1 MRAPRSVPRPSP
13 AGSDK
18 GRVGAEAVGGCV
30 LTPPLCFLQYDQHVI
45 SPKEFVHL
53 AGKSTLKDW
62 KRAIRMNG
70 IMLRWAAGRAAW
82 GGLGEAAC
90 WRPGRAAASP
100 GWELLS
106 PRGDSHRFPAG
117 GTCDAHREA
126 VTRGATCTA
135 DGWPGPPP
143 PPPSRRRAAPSLRN
157 PRPPRA
163 APRHSPQARACGS
176 GPASSWPA
184 ARVHLASCPDLA
196 SQAWLVSW

>member
-1 MRAPRSVPRPSP
+1 MVWGWERARGPMRAPRSVPRPSP

-70 IMLRWAAGRAAW
+70 IMLRWAAGRAAR

-90 WRPGRAAASP
+90 WRPGRATAHR
-100 GWELLS
+100 
-106 PRGDSHRFPAG
+106 PRGGSFCRL
-117 GTCDAHREA
+117 
-126 VTRGATCTA
+126 
-135 DGWPGPPP
+135 
-143 PPPSRRRAAPSLRN
+143 AAIPT
-157 PRPPRA
+157 
-163 APRHSPQARACGS
+163 
-176 GPASSWPA
+176 
-184 ARVHLASCPDLA
+184 A
-196 SQAWLVSW
+196 SQPEAPATLTGRR